1 MASTVE
7 TQTVLDGT
15 LRRVVQSAEFQSVLD
30 QIRRGARVVS
40 ISGLVPASGRALV
53 LAALQRE
60 TGKQF
65 ALVVPAQRDLE
76 NWQRDIEFWYCALRG
91 VTQCEDSVAI
101 LPASESDPY
110 AGGSPHAD
118 TLERRALA
126 LWRLARRRESGTGIS
141 PVGHAQDARAT
152 DFVLLTS
159 RAMAR
164 RMVAPHEIVKA
175 GAVLRRDEDFAPE
188 ELVDK
193 LIAAGYVREDPVA
206 AVGEFS
212 MRGGILDVW
221 PPGRDAPVRIEFFG
235 DTVDSIREF
244 DPETQLSTT
253 QLNEVEI
260 APMRELIVRAADFRE
275 WASDAR
281 VRWRDERFARSLRD
295 RTVYADEGETFP
307 GWEWLISLGRE
318 NKSCAF
324 DYLKDAVLVI
334 DEPVAVENFL
344 SSAFQTL
351 ADRFTET
358 DAADDLGL
366 RPEELYLT
374 AEELRELI
382 DVLQR
387 VELRALGRTTAKL
400 DQELALDA
408 EPPKISVGKER
419 ATKRPLFLF
428 VSEPGAVAMG
438 SNSSFGS
445 HDPVA
450 TARGSDTEIDWR
462 AQSVMRYH
470 GRLADLARDVIDRH
484 RNSASTTLFVMPS
497 RGVAERVTEILRE
510 YEVNARLTSFE
521 DISESA
527 SVDAVVTFGKLSGG
541 FELVSTRASGVLGT
555 HASGMPRFVEEHA
568 GGVRTSLVV
577 QVEADLFDEAAEPAI
592 ERRSAAIKREKKR
605 RARAA
610 AFLSDF
616 RDLKVN
622 DFVVHIDHGIARFGG
637 LVTLNLGP
645 TQTSDKLKLVEHPR
659 GEFMLLYYAD
669 DAKLYVPVER
679 LDLVQ
684 RYSSAEGHQPTL
696 DKLGGIGWLK
706 TKAKAKRAM
715 RDMADELLRLY
726 AERKLVQGHAFP
738 PDAPWQREFEEGF
751 EYTLTPDQETAIEDV
766 KNDMETATP
775 MDRLLCGDVGYGK
788 TEVAMRAAF
797 KAIMDGKQTAVL
809 TPTTVL
815 AYQHFETFRKRFAT
829 FPVKVELL
837 SRFRSSKEQKDIVK
851 RVEGG
856 EVDVVIGTHRMLSK
870 DVSFKDLGLVVVD
883 EEQRF
888 GVAHKERLKQLKK
901 RVDVLTLSAT
911 PIPRTLNMSLSG
923 LRDMSLIETPP
934 SDRLAIQTQ
943 VAQSSDAVIKSAIE
957 LELSRGGQVFFIH
970 NRVESIETIAALVQ
984 RLVPQAR
991 IAVGHGK
998 MNEKEM
1004 ERVMLDFIDY
1014 KYDVLVATTII
1025 ENGIDIPRANTIIIN
1040 RADTYGLSQLYQLRG
1055 RVGRSN
1061 RRAYA
1066 YLLIPAEQELSP
1078 IARRRL
1084 AAIREFSE
1092 LGAGFRIAALDLELR
1107 GAGNLLGGQQSG
1119 HMDALG
1125 FDLYTQMLERT
1136 VSELRGEQ
1144 VEDETTVTI
1153 NLGVDVAIPET
1164 YISDMGQR
1172 LRTYKRVASARDEDA
1187 LSAIRT
1193 ETEDRYGRI
1202 PESVDN
1208 LFAYA
1213 RLRQTAEDLG
1223 VISIDRA
1230 HGGIAIKL
1238 SEKARVAPEKL
1249 MEIVRVREGATF
1261 APSGVLRLE
1270 LSEDERDQVLAVARR
1285 VLLQIRSDG

>member
-1 MASTVE
+1 MTVST
-7 TQTVLDGT
+7 TTTSTLQATLQTVID
-15 LRRVVQSAEFQSVLD
+15 SAEFRSVLD
-30 QIRRGARVVS
+30 QIRGGARIVS
-40 ISGLVPASGRALV
+40 ISGLVAAPGRALV

-60 TGKQF
+60 TDRQF

-76 NWQRDIEFWYCALRG
+76 SWERDISFWYCALRG
-91 VTQCEDSVAI
+91 VSQCEDSVVI

-110 AGGSPHAD
+110 AGGSPHAE

-126 LWRLARRRESGTGIS
+126 LWRLARSRQGGMGIS
-141 PVGHAQDARAT
+141 PMDQAQDARAT

-164 RMVAPHEIVKA
+164 RTITPDKILKA
-175 GAVLRRDEDFAPE
+175 GTLVRRDEDHSPE

-193 LIAAGYVREDPVA
+193 LVAGGYVREDPVA
-206 AVGEFS
+206 AIGEFS

-244 DPETQLSTT
+244 DPETQLSTIQLT
-253 QLNEVEI
+253 QVDI
-260 APMRELIVRAADFRE
+260 APMRELIVRASDFRE
-275 WASDAR
+275 WASHAR
-281 VRWRDERFARSLRD
+281 LRWGDERFTRSLRD

-318 NKSCAF
+318 NDSCAF

-344 SSAFQTL
+344 ASAFQTL
-351 ADRFTET
+351 ADRFAEN

-366 RPEELYLT
+366 RPEELYLN
-374 AEELRELI
+374 AEELRAQI
-382 DVLQR
+382 DSRQR
-387 VELRALGRTTAKL
+387 VELRALGRTSAKL

-408 EPPKISVGKER
+408 EQPKISVGKER
-419 ATKRPLFLF
+419 APKRPLFLF
-428 VSEPGAVAMG
+428 P
-438 SNSSFGS
+438 
-445 HDPVA
+445 HDGGGPRLPVNE
-450 TARGSDTEIDWR
+450 TEIDWR

-470 GRLADLARDVIDRH
+470 GRLPDLARDVIDR
-484 RNSASTTLFVMPS
+484 RANSASTTVFVMPS

-521 DISESA
+521 DTSETA
-527 SVDAVVTFGKLSGG
+527 AVDALVSFGKLSGG
-541 FELVSTRASGVLGT
+541 FELPSA
-555 HASGMPRFVEEHA
+555 H
-568 GGVRTSLVV
+568 LVV
-577 QVEADLFDEAAEPAI
+577 QVEGDLFDEAAEPAL
-592 ERRSAAIKREKKR
+592 ERRSTAIKREKKR

-610 AFLSDF
+610 SFLSDF

-622 DFVVHIDHGIARFGG
+622 DYVVHIDHGIARFGG
-637 LVTLNLGP
+637 LVTLDLGP
-645 TQTSDKLKLVEHPR
+645 SQPSAAVAAPKR

-669 DAKLYVPVER
+669 EAKLYVPVER

-684 RYSSAEGHQPTL
+684 RYSSAEGHQPAL
-696 DKLGGIGWLK
+696 DKLGGLGWQK

-766 KNDMETATP
+766 KHDMETATP

-837 SRFRSSKEQKDIVK
+837 SRFRSSKEQKEVVK

-870 DVSFKDLGLVVVD
+870 DVGFKDLGLVVVD

-1014 KYDVLVATTII
+1014 KYDLLVATTII

-1040 RADTYGLSQLYQLRG
+1040 RADNYGLSQLYQLRG

-1144 VEDETTVTI
+1144 VEDETSIAI

-1164 YISDMGQR
+1164 YINDMGQR
-1172 LRTYKRVASARDEDA
+1172 LRTYKRVSSARDEEG

-1202 PESVDN
+1202 PESVDD

-1213 RLRQTAEDLG
+1213 RLRQTAEDVG

-1230 HGGIAIKL
+1230 PGGIAIKL

-1249 MEIVRVREGATF
+1249 MEMVSVREGATF
-1261 APSGVLRLE
+1261 TPNGVLRLE
-1270 LSEDERDQVLAVARR
+1270 LSEDERDEVLAVARR
-1285 VLLQIRSDG
+1285 VLLQIRSDS

>member
-1 MASTVE
+1 MKAATAPHSVMQHALQSVIE
-7 TQTVLDGT
+7 SGEC
-15 LRRVVQSAEFQSVLD
+15 RRVLD
-30 QIRRGARVVS
+30 QINRGARTIS
-40 ISGLVPASGRALV
+40 ISGLVAGPARALA

-76 NWQRDIEFWYCALRG
+76 GWERDISFWYGAMRG
-91 VTQCEDSVAI
+91 LSDCSKAVAV
-101 LPASESDPY
+101 LPSSESDPY
-110 AGGSPHAD
+110 AGGSPHAE
-118 TLERRALA
+118 TLEQRALA
-126 LWRLARRRESGTGIS
+126 LWELARDN
-141 PVGHAQDARAT
+141 PNARAT
-152 DFVLLTS
+152 DFLLLTS
-159 RAMAR
+159 RALAR
-164 RMVAPHEIVKA
+164 RTVPSEEILKA
-175 GAVLRRDEDFAPE
+175 GAVLRRDEDAAPE

-193 LIAAGYVREDPVA
+193 LIASGYVREDPIGA
-206 AVGEFS
+206 IGEFS
-212 MRGGILDVW
+212 IRGGILDVW
-221 PPGRDAPVRIEFFG
+221 PPGYDSPARIEFFG

-244 DPETQLSTT
+244 DPETQLSTAQLT
-253 QLNEVEI
+253 QIEI
-260 APMRELIVRAADFRE
+260 APMRELVVRPSDFRE
-275 WASDAR
+275 WASRAR
-281 VRWRDERFARSLRD
+281 QRWRDTRFARSLRD
-295 RTVYADEGETFP
+295 RTDFADEGEDFS
-307 GWEWLISLGRE
+307 GWEWLISINYE
-318 NKSCAF
+318 SNAYIF
-324 DYLKDAVLVI
+324 DYLKDSVLVI
-334 DEPVAVENFL
+334 DEPVAVESFL
-344 SSAFQTL
+344 ANAFQTL
-351 ADRFTET
+351 EERYAET

-366 RPEELYLT
+366 RVDELYLT
-374 AEELRELI
+374 ADELRVEI
-382 DVLQR
+382 ERLQR
-387 VELRALGRTTAKL
+387 VEMRALGRTAAKL
-400 DQELALDA
+400 DQEIALDA
-408 EPPKISVGKER
+408 EQPKISVGKER
-419 ATKRPLFLF
+419 ARKQPLFLF
-428 VSEPGAVAMG
+428 PHEAGETPAHQEV
-438 SNSSFGS
+438 
-445 HDPVA
+445 
-450 TARGSDTEIDWR
+450 DWT

-470 GRLADLARDVIDRH
+470 GRLPDLAHDVIAR
-484 RNSASTTLFVMPS
+484 RNNSATTTLFVMPS
-497 RGVAERVTEILRE
+497 RGVAVRIVEILRE
-510 YEVNARLTSFE
+510 YEVNAGLTSFDETSE
-521 DISESA
+521 DSGRF
-527 SVDAVVTFGKLSGG
+527 DAIVTVGKLSGG
-541 FELVSTRASGVLGT
+541 FELVT
-555 HASGMPRFVEEHA
+555 HAANVEQA
-568 GGVRTSLVV
+568 RGLRTGLVV
-577 QVEADLFDEAAEPAI
+577 HVEADLFDEAAEPAL
-592 ERRSAAIKREKKR
+592 ERRATAIKREKKR

-616 RDLKVN
+616 RDLKVG

-637 LVTLNLGP
+637 LVTLDLGP
-645 TQTSDKLKLVEHPR
+645 AQSTPSTVIAPAPR

-684 RYSSAEGHQPTL
+684 RYSSAEGNQPTL
-696 DKLGGIGWLK
+696 DKLGGLGWHK

-738 PDAPWQREFEEGF
+738 ADLPWQREFEEGF
-751 EYTLTPDQETAIEDV
+751 EYTLTPDQESAIEDV
-766 KNDMETATP
+766 KQDMQTSTP

-797 KAIMDGKQTAVL
+797 KAVMDGKQAAVL

-815 AYQHFETFRKRFAT
+815 AYQHFDTFRQRFAP

-837 SRFRSSKEQKDIVK
+837 SRFRSSKEQKNVVK
-851 RVEGG
+851 RVESG

-870 DVSFKDLGLVVVD
+870 DVGFKDLGLVVVD

-943 VAQSSDAVIKSAIE
+943 VVQSSDAVIKSAID
-957 LELSRGGQVFFIH
+957 LELARGGQVFFIH

-984 RLVPQAR
+984 RLVPTCR
-991 IAVGHGK
+991 LAVGHGQ

-1004 ERVMLDFIDY
+1004 ERVMLEFIDY

-1066 YLLIPAEQELSP
+1066 YLSIPAEQELSP

-1084 AAIREFSE
+1084 AAIREFSD

-1107 GAGNLLGGQQSG
+1107 GAGNLLGGEQSG

-1136 VSELRGEQ
+1136 VAELRGEQ
-1144 VEDETTVTI
+1144 VEDETAVSI
-1153 NLGVDVAIPET
+1153 NLGVDVAIPER
-1164 YISDMGQR
+1164 YIADMGQR
-1172 LRTYKRVASARDEDA
+1172 LRTYKRVSSARDEESLA
-1187 LSAIRT
+1187 AIRA

-1202 PESVDN
+1202 PESVER
-1208 LFAYA
+1208 LFNYA
-1213 RLRQTAEDLG
+1213 RLRQTAELIG
-1223 VISIDRA
+1223 VVSIDRTRE
-1230 HGGIAIKL
+1230 GIAIKL
-1238 SEKARVAPEKL
+1238 SEKARVEPEKL
-1249 MEIVRVREGATF
+1249 LELVRRSESANL

-1270 LSEDERDQVLAVARR
+1270 LSEEERDEVMAVARR
-1285 VLLQIRSDG
+1285 VLLQIKADG